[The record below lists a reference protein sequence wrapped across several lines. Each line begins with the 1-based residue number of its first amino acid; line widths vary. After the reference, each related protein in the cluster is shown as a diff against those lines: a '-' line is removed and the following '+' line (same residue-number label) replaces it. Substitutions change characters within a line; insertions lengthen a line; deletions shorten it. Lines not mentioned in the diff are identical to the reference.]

1 LNKGAFLDRD
11 GIINEDLAFV
21 SDIRNFNFKV
31 GIFNLLRLLSQK
43 GYMIF
48 IITNQSG
55 IARKYYGEQKYQ
67 KLTNYY
73 KKILENLGIRIQD
86 IYHCPH
92 HPEFSKP
99 PFDKCFCR
107 KPKPGL
113 FLKIKNKYRINMQE
127 SLSIGDTS
135 RDLEA
140 AFYAGIKERYL
151 INKKQINTKY
161 ASNNF
166 LSLNDCS
173 KFIDKY
179 K

>member
-1 LNKGAFLDRD
+1 MNKGAFLDRD

-31 GIFNLLRLLSQK
+31 GIFNLLRILSQK

-55 IARKYYGEQKYQ
+55 IARKYYSEQKYY

-73 KKILENLGIRIQD
+73 KKILENLGIIIQD

-151 INKKQINTKY
+151 INKKEINSKY

-173 KFIDKY
+173 KFIFKY

>member
-1 LNKGAFLDRD
+1 MKKGAFLDRD
-11 GIINEDLAFV
+11 GIINEDLGFV

-31 GIFNLLRLLSQK
+31 GIFNLLRILSQK

-55 IARKYYGEQKYQ
+55 IARKYYSEQKYH

-113 FLKIKNKYRINMQE
+113 FLKIKNYHSK
-127 SLSIGDTS
+127 STGALPSKT
-135 RDLEA
+135 
-140 AFYAGIKERYL
+140 
-151 INKKQINTKY
+151 
-161 ASNNF
+161 
-166 LSLNDCS
+166 LSLALNRRFS
-173 KFIDKY
+173 
-179 K
+179 

>member
-1 LNKGAFLDRD
+1 MNKGAFLDRD
-11 GIINEDLAFV
+11 GIINEDLSFV

-31 GIFNLLRLLSQK
+31 GIFNLLRILSQK

-55 IARKYYGEQKYQ
+55 IARKYYSEQKYH

-127 SLSIGDTS
+127 SLSIGDSS

-151 INKKQINTKY
+151 INKKKINSKY

-173 KFIDKY
+173 KFIVKY